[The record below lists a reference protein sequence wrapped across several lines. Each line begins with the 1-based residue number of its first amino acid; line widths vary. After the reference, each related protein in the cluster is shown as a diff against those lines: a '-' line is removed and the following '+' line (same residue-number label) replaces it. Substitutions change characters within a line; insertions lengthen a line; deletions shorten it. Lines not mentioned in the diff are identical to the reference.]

1 MSTLKAD
8 TIVASDGTSPVTLTK
23 QQAVK
28 SWIKSISNGTSIP
41 DSFNVSSTAD
51 TATGRQKVAI
61 TSAFASQATM
71 CCTAAGRNTDND
83 NGSGNINRISDAV
96 RGESV
101 SYMFFGFMRDI
112 AMGLKIGNLKAI
124 IEAAGSRR
132 RRGR

>member
-61 TSAFASQATM
+61 TTAFASTTTI
-71 CCTAAGRNTDND
+71 CCTSSGQNTSTN
-83 NGSGNINRISDAV
+83 NGSGNFNRNAEAV
-96 RGESV
+96 RGDTASEIFVNTMNMSALADV
-101 SYMFFGFMRDI
+101 ELSQYHAHGDL
-112 AMGLKIGNLKAI
+112 A
-124 IEAAGSRR
+124 
-132 RRGR
+132 